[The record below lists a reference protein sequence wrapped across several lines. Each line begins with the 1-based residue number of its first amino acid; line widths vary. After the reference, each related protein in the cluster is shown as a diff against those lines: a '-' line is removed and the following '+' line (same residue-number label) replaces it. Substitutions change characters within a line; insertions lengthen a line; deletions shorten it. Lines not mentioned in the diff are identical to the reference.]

1 MDISRIRWLASA
13 PGLERM
19 DALFKGFAFSPHRH
33 DTYAVGMT
41 LAGVQSFTYRGSLRH
56 SLAGDAFV
64 LHPDERHDG
73 RAGDAR
79 GFGYRIAYIEPSL
92 IRDAAG
98 TGSLPFLNAPVTR
111 DSRLRRAVRNLLSD
125 PADAVDELAAV
136 SHLSG
141 LAQALSRLAGCAGQ
155 PRGPHDVKAAERVRE
170 FILTAPD
177 RRIAI
182 AELERV
188 SGLSRWELAR
198 QFRKA
203 FGVSPYRFHLLR
215 RLAHARELLG
225 RGLPLAD
232 VALASGFADQAHFSR
247 HFRNAYGTTPG
258 RWQSLVAAD
267 GGGEHLW
274 PAASRVS
281 LS

>member
-41 LAGVQSFTYRGSLRH
+41 LAGVQSFSYRGSLRH

-98 TGSLPFLNAPVTR
+98 TGPLPFLHEPVTR
-111 DSRLRRAVRNLLSD
+111 DRRLRRAVRNLLAD
-125 PADAVDELAAV
+125 PADAADEVATV

-141 LAQALSRLAGCAGQ
+141 LAHALSRLAGCTGRPQ
-155 PRGPHDVKAAERVRE
+155 RPHDGKTAERVRD
-170 FILTAPD
+170 FILASAA

-215 RLAHARELLG
+215 RLAYARELLG
-225 RGLPLAD
+225 HGLPLAD

-247 HFRNAYGTTPG
+247 HFRNAYGLTPG
-258 RWQSLVAAD
+258 RWQSLITGA
-267 GGGEHLW
+267 
-274 PAASRVS
+274 
-281 LS
+281 